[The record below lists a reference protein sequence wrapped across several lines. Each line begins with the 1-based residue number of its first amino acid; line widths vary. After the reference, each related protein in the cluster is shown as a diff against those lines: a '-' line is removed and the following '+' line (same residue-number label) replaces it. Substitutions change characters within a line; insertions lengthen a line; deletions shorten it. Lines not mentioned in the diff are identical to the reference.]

1 MATTMDSY
9 AALLGALKDIDS
21 NVRSEISYLDRN
33 VTNGM
38 SASVA
43 NIIQNSNGNAV
54 NTRGEINRVSDFMI
68 NDSRRNTDTLAG
80 TIERQNILAQ
90 NLGESRFKDLK
101 DVGHRNSDFALNDAR
116 RNADFALNDTRRNTE
131 FLSAAVERNGTAG
144 VLATQAAASALGS
157 AIERTGTA
165 ATLATHNAEAEIT
178 AAMERNNIMTNTN
191 SYNHAKDII
200 SSVERNGIQGTMA
213 TERNGTMNLAETIRN
228 SGQIR
233 DLINHQSSENRN
245 QLQNIAMQQ
254 FQLAKESALAAK
266 ETDLKVAESAFKTQQ
281 QTAAILTDM
290 GRIKSELERQAADN
304 AAMAARDMAL
314 LSRDILTSKGEIMKQ
329 ASDNTAA
336 IQLEAL
342 KNKDSLSCQI
352 HSSYDKL
359 VGLNTDRIRDNLND
373 YRAENVGLRYG
384 DWHHHRHH
392 FPDIHNNLYSNLDR
406 GRGFDIGERGGFG
419 PGPGPR

>member
-1 MATTMDSY
+1 MATTVDSY
-9 AALLGALKDIDS
+9 SALLGALKDVDS

-33 VTNGM
+33 LTNGM
-38 SASVA
+38 SSGVA

-68 NDSRRNTDTLAG
+68 NDSRRNVDTLSG

-90 NLGESRFKDLK
+90 SMGEARFKDLK
-101 DVGHRNSDFALNDAR
+101 DVGYRNSDFALNDAR
-116 RNADFALNDTRRNTE
+116 RNSE
-131 FLSAAVERNGTAG
+131 FLSNAVERNGTASI
-144 VLATQAAASALGS
+144 LATQAAATSLGA
-157 AIERTGTA
+157 AIERTGSA
-165 ATLATHNAEAEIT
+165 ATLATHNVGVDLT
-178 AAMERNNIMTNTN
+178 AAIERNNLMTNTN
-191 SYNHAKDII
+191 SYNLAKDTIAT
-200 SSVERNGIQGTMA
+200 VERNGVQGTMA

-228 SGQIR
+228 AGQVR
-233 DLINHQSSENRN
+233 DLINHQATENRT
-245 QLQNIAMQQ
+245 QLQSIAMQQ
-254 FQLAKESALAAK
+254 FQLAKENALAAK
-266 ETDLKVAESAFKTQQ
+266 ETDLRVAESAFKTQQ

-290 GRIKSELERQAADN
+290 GRMKSELERQAADN

-336 IQLEAL
+336 IQIEGL

-392 FPDIHNNLYSNLDR
+392 HPDIHNNLYSNLDR
-406 GRGFDIGERGGFG
+406 GRGFEFGERGGFG

>member
-1 MATTMDSY
+1 MTTTVDSY
-9 AALLGALKDIDS
+9 ASILGALKDVDS

-33 VTNGM
+33 LTSGISSGM
-38 SASVA
+38 A

-54 NTRGEINRVSDFMI
+54 NTRGEINRTTDFI
-68 NDSRRNTDTLAG
+68 LNDSRRNVDTLAG

-116 RNADFALNDTRRNTE
+116 RNSE
-131 FLSAAVERNGTAG
+131 FLSSAIERNGTAS
-144 VLATQAAASALGS
+144 VLATQAAASSLGA
-157 AIERTGTA
+157 AIERTGSA
-165 ATLATHNAEAEIT
+165 ATLATHNTAVELA
-178 AAMERNNIMTNTN
+178 AAMERNNLMTNTN
-191 SYNHAKDII
+191 AYNLAKDTV
-200 SSVERNGIQGTMA
+200 SAVERNGSQGTMA

-228 SGQIR
+228 AGQVR
-233 DLINHQSSENRN
+233 DLINHQSSESRS

-290 GRIKSELERQAADN
+290 GRIKSDLERQAADN

-314 LSRDILTSKGEIMKQ
+314 LSRDILTSKGDIMKQ

-336 IQLEAL
+336 IQIEGL

-359 VGLNTDRIRDNLND
+359 VGLNTERIRDNLND

-384 DWHHHRHH
+384 DWHHHHRHH
-392 FPDIHNNLYSNLDR
+392 PDIHNNLYSNLDR
-406 GRGFDIGERGGFG
+406 GRGFDFGDRGGFG
-419 PGPGPR
+419 PGGGPGPR

>member
-1 MATTMDSY
+1 MATTTVDSY
-9 AALLGALKDIDS
+9 AALLGALKDVDS

-33 VTNGM
+33 LTNGM
-38 SASVA
+38 SSGVA

-68 NDSRRNTDTLAG
+68 NDSRRNVDSLAG

-90 NLGESRFKDLK
+90 SMGEARFKDLK

-116 RNADFALNDTRRNTE
+116 RNSE
-131 FLSAAVERNGTAG
+131 FLSSAIERNGTAS
-144 VLATQAAASALGS
+144 VLATQAAAAGLSS
-157 AIERTGTA
+157 AIERTGSA
-165 ATLATHNAEAEIT
+165 ATLATHNAAVEL
-178 AAMERNNIMTNTN
+178 AATMERNNIMTNTN
-191 SYNHAKDII
+191 AYNLAKDTI
-200 SSVERNGIQGTMA
+200 SSVERNGSQGTMA

-233 DLINHQSSENRN
+233 DLINHQSSENRT
-245 QLQNIAMQQ
+245 QLQNLAMQQ
-254 FQLAKESALAAK
+254 FQLGKETALAAK

-281 QTAAILTDM
+281 QTAAILNDM
-290 GRIKSELERQAADN
+290 GRMKSELERQAADN

-359 VGLNTDRIRDNLND
+359 VGLNTERIRDNLND

-392 FPDIHNNLYSNLDR
+392 HHPDIHNNLYSNLDR
-406 GRGFDIGERGGFG
+406 GRGFDFGDRGGFG
-419 PGPGPR
+419 PGGGPGPR

>member
-38 SASVA
+38 SSSVA

-68 NDSRRNTDTLAG
+68 NDSRKNTDTLAG
-80 TIERQNILAQ
+80 TIERQNILSQ
-90 NLGESRFKDLK
+90 NMGEARFKDLK
-101 DVGHRNSDFALNDAR
+101 DIGHRNSDFALNDA
-116 RNADFALNDTRRNTE
+116 RRNTE
-131 FLSAAVERNGTAG
+131 FLSAAVERNGTAS
-144 VLATQAAASALGS
+144 VLATQAAASALGT

-178 AAMERNNIMTNTN
+178 ASIERNNIMTNTN
-191 SYNHAKDII
+191 AYNLAKDTV
-200 SSVERNGIQGTMA
+200 STVERNGIQGTMA

-228 SGQIR
+228 AGQIR
-233 DLINHQSSENRN
+233 DLINHQSSESRG

-290 GRIKSELERQAADN
+290 GRLKSDLERQAADN

-384 DWHHHRHH
+384 DWHHHHRHH
-392 FPDIHNNLYSNLDR
+392 PDIHNNLYTNLER

>member
-9 AALLGALKDIDS
+9 AALLGALKDVDS

-38 SASVA
+38 SSGVA

-54 NTRGEINRVSDFMI
+54 NTRGEINRVSDFII
-68 NDSRRNTDTLAG
+68 NDSRRNVDTLAG
-80 TIERQNILAQ
+80 TMERQNIMAQ
-90 NLGESRFKDLK
+90 SMGEARFKDLK

-116 RNADFALNDTRRNTE
+116 RNSE
-131 FLSAAVERNGTAG
+131 FLSTAIERNGTAS
-144 VLATQAAASALGS
+144 VLATQAAASSLGS
-157 AIERTGTA
+157 AIERNGSA
-165 ATLATHNAEAEIT
+165 ATLATHNSTVELGSTI
-178 AAMERNNIMTNTN
+178 ERNNIMSNTN
-191 SYNHAKDII
+191 AYNLAKDTI
-200 SSVERNGIQGTMA
+200 SSIERNGIQGTMA

-233 DLINHQSSENRN
+233 DLINHQSAESRN

-254 FQLAKESALAAK
+254 FQLSKEAALASK
-266 ETDLKVAESAFKTQQ
+266 ETDLRVAESAFKTQQ
-281 QTAAILTDM
+281 QTANILTDM
-290 GRIKSELERQAADN
+290 GRLKSDLERQAADN

-329 ASDNTAA
+329 ASDNTAS
-336 IQLEAL
+336 IQMEAL
-342 KNKDSLSCQI
+342 KNKEGLSCQI
-352 HSSYDKL
+352 HSSYDRL

-384 DWHHHRHH
+384 DWHHRHH
-392 FPDIHNNLYSNLDR
+392 PDIHNNLYSNLER
-406 GRGFDIGERGGFG
+406 GRGFDFGERGGFG
-419 PGPGPR
+419 QGPRT

>member
-1 MATTMDSY
+1 MATTVDSY
-9 AALLGALKDIDS
+9 AALLGALKDVDS

-38 SASVA
+38 SSAVA
-43 NIIQNSNGNAV
+43 NMIQNSNGNAV

-68 NDSRRNTDTLAG
+68 NDSRRNVDSLAG

-90 NLGESRFKDLK
+90 SMGEARFKDLK

-116 RNADFALNDTRRNTE
+116 RNSE
-131 FLSAAVERNGTAG
+131 FLSTAVERNGTASI
-144 VLATQAAASALGS
+144 LATQAAAASLGA
-157 AIERTGTA
+157 AIERTGSA
-165 ATLATHNAEAEIT
+165 ATLATHNSGVELL
-178 AAMERNNIMTNTN
+178 AAMERNNMTTNTN
-191 SYNHAKDII
+191 AYNLAKDTI
-200 SSVERNGIQGTMA
+200 SSVERNGTQGTMA

-228 SGQIR
+228 AGQIR
-233 DLINHQSSENRN
+233 DLINHQSAESRN
-245 QLQNIAMQQ
+245 QLQTMSMQQ
-254 FQLAKESALAAK
+254 FQLAKETALAAK

-304 AAMAARDMAL
+304 AAMAARDIAL

-336 IQLEAL
+336 IQIEAL
-342 KNKDSLSCQI
+342 KNKDGLSCQI

-359 VGLNTDRIRDNLND
+359 VGLNTERIRDNLND

-392 FPDIHNNLYSNLDR
+392 HHPDIHNNLYSNLDR
-406 GRGFDIGERGGFG
+406 GRGFEFGERGGFG
-419 PGPGPR
+419 PGAGPR